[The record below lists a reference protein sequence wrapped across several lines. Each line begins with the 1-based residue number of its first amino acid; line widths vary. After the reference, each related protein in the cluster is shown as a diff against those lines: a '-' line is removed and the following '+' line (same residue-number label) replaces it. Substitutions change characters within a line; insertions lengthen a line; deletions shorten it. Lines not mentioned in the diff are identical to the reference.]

1 MIFTDIKRIFK
12 TAFTNF
18 WRNGTI
24 NIATTSIMAV
34 TLLLISVLIGVNF
47 LLGVT
52 IDNFK
57 QKIDISVYFYS
68 SAPEEEILKIKDEV
82 AALPEIASVSYVSKD
97 EAWESFKAKYA
108 DDVSMTGGIKELDE
122 NPLYATMSIKAKNMD
137 DYAGINDF
145 LGQQRFSSTISKI
158 NFQQNKDTIDK
169 LSEIIKSVQ
178 KWGLAIGL
186 LFSIISL
193 FVVFNA
199 IRLAIHNYRHEIKIM
214 RLVGAENW
222 YIQVPFVI
230 EGAIYGVLGSL
241 VSVVILIGLIY
252 LGSNLG
258 FISLIANMKIIGD
271 VTLISYLKQNIL
283 FIFSIQVFVGVFIGI
298 ISSLFALRRYLRV

>member
-1 MIFTDIKRIFK
+1 MFFTDIKRIFK

-34 TLLLISVLIGVNF
+34 TLLLISILIGVNF

-57 QKIDISVYFYS
+57 EKIDISVYFYS
-68 SAPEEEILKIKDEV
+68 SAPEEEIIKIKDEV
-82 AALPEIASVSYVSKD
+82 AALPDISVKYVSKD

-108 DDVSMTGGIKELDE
+108 DDAGMSGGIKELDE
-122 NPLYATMSIKAKNMD
+122 NPLYATMSIKAKNID
-137 DYAGINDF
+137 DYSGINDM
-145 LGQQRFSSTISKI
+145 LAQPKYSSVISKI
-158 NFQQNKDTIDK
+158 NFAQNKETIDK
-169 LSEIIKSVQ
+169 LSAIIKSVQ

-186 LFSIISL
+186 IFSFISL

-230 EGAIYGVLGSL
+230 EGAIYGIIGSL
-241 VSVVILIGLIY
+241 VSIVILVSLIY

-271 VTLISYLKQNIL
+271 ITLLSYLKQNIL
-283 FIFSIQVFVGVFIGI
+283 FIFSVQLIVGVFIGVV
-298 ISSLFALRRYLRV
+298 SSLFAMRRYLRV

>member
-68 SAPEEEILKIKDEV
+68 SAPEEEILKVKDEV
-82 AALPEIASVSYVSKD
+82 NTLPEIASVNYISKD
-97 EAWESFKAKYA
+97 EAWESFKVKYA
-108 DDVSMTGGIKELDE
+108 DDAGMTGGIKELDE

-137 DYAGINDF
+137 DYSGINDF

-230 EGAIYGVLGSL
+230 EGAIYGILGSL
-241 VSVVILIGLIY
+241 VSVLILISLIY